1 MQPIEFQV
9 CPTNQDYPVCY
20 VLDDGY
26 CYQLLNNKM
35 NYLDQTFEVQRVRSA
50 SKRPIRITKERIVRT
65 LELSQIK
72 IIATLAWIPIDP
84 TKYYHGIPAKDL
96 SYIKQKIEQLFSKNA
111 EPGQFDDIE
120 VGQFVQEVDTKLYR
134 KVISVSDSSF
144 DIEYPVQ
151 KCETLYISKCNGK
164 SLPPWN
170 NGQMG
175 LPTIYV
181 KRVKQ

>member
-35 NYLDQTFEVQRVRSA
+35 NYSDQTFEVQRVRSFN
-50 SKRPIRITKERIVRT
+50 SKPIRITKEKIVRT

-72 IIATLAWIPIDP
+72 IIATLAWIQIEP

-111 EPGQFDDIE
+111 QPGQFDDI
-120 VGQFVQEVDTKLYR
+120 
-134 KVISVSDSSF
+134 
-144 DIEYPVQ
+144 
-151 KCETLYISKCNGK
+151 
-164 SLPPWN
+164 
-170 NGQMG
+170 
-175 LPTIYV
+175 
-181 KRVKQ
+181 